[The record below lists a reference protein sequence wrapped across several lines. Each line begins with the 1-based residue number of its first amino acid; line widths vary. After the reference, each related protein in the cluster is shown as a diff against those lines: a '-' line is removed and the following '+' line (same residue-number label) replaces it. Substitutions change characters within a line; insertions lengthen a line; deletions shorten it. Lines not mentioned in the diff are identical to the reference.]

1 MDVDNEGPA
10 PEDEQSGTA
19 SVSQGLETPDSIN
32 LKKEPYKSFF
42 SHILPH
48 IGKRSSCS
56 RFLINK
62 MLVLETL

>member
-32 LKKEPYKSFF
+32 LKKEPYKSFSPTF
-42 SHILPH
+42 YRTQGREAAVPGS
-48 IGKRSSCS
+48 
-56 RFLINK
+56 
-62 MLVLETL
+62 